1 MKRMIQGR
9 MKNLIR
15 PDLAARWTALFAFAC
30 ALVMTGALAGSA
42 VAQSSKVHAA
52 FSDVQPAGTITD
64 EPQPGTVRL
73 ASGTK
78 APANPVAKPA
88 AKEPAKPPQTSSR
101 KQEAPT
107 AHAAEGEGADPL
119 VIEDLP
125 EVPLKAVVPLAG
137 SAPGDGLK
145 LTQNKKG
152 EITLFVRDK
161 PLSQVLAMLA
171 QTQGL
176 NIVASN
182 DIDAMISIT
191 LTDVPLE
198 EALTSILAV
207 ANYTWV
213 RRNNIILITSLAD
226 AANLPADVQGR
237 QIQVFNLD
245 FASASIVAETVQN
258 FLSPI
263 GKVSISAS
271 NKANNRQTQER
282 VIVEDLPD
290 SLARIAEYIAQV
302 DHPPRQVLIE
312 AHVLQ
317 IALDDTTKCG
327 VNLSELVRI
336 GHSNFNVKTTGFANP
351 DAEQAFLATLD
362 GGDLGGVIEAI
373 QTTTDAKTLGS
384 PKLLVLNEQE
394 ARLQVGQHLGFKV
407 STTTETSTTQNVQF
421 LDVGVVLRLV
431 PRITRDG
438 CVLLHVKPEVSK
450 GNVNPETGLPESD
463 TAELETDVMLRDGQG
478 MVIGGL
484 IKENDLVVQSKVP
497 YLGNTK
503 GIGWLFRRT
512 EVTKERV
519 EIIVALVPRIQPY
532 EPKWQAFEQG
542 ELVKAGV
549 PLFHG
554 PLCRTDRPWD
564 PILPDGKRI
573 KYPIIPPKH
582 WQRKTGYFHDFGDQ
596 YVVPPYP
603 LPEQDFYRNGTDC
616 EPGEQ
621 MGPTPADDLFEAD
634 LPLPESASNSGASS
648 HTISDQPTP
657 VLNRGSK

>member
-1 MKRMIQGR
+1 MRSMIHGWI
-9 MKNLIR
+9 KNLLR
-15 PDLAARWTALFAFAC
+15 PTFAARWAALMVC
-30 ALVMTGALAGSA
+30 AVVMIALNTRQA
-42 VAQSSKVHAA
+42 VAQTSKLHAA
-52 FSDVQPAGTITD
+52 FSDVEQADAAAD
-64 EPQPGTVRL
+64 EPRPGTVRL
-73 ASGTK
+73 ASGEK
-78 APANPVAKPA
+78 RPANQAASPA
-88 AKEPAKPPQTSSR
+88 QTSAR
-101 KQEAPT
+101 KQEAPK
-107 AHAAEGEGADPL
+107 ARPAEREGEALPSSE
-119 VIEDLP
+119 VLP
-125 EVPLKAVVPLAG
+125 EMPLKAVVPLVG
-137 SAPGDGLK
+137 SEPGDTLK

-171 QTQGL
+171 QTQQL

-198 EALTSILAV
+198 QALSSILAV

-226 AANLPADVQGR
+226 ATNLPADVQGR

-245 FASASIVAETVQN
+245 FASAKVVAETVQN

-263 GKVSISAS
+263 GKVSVSAS
-271 NKANNRQTQER
+271 NKANNRMTQER
-282 VIVEDLPD
+282 VVIEDLPE
-290 SLARIAEYIAQV
+290 SLSRIAAYIAQV

-317 IALDDTTKCG
+317 VALDETTKCG

-336 GHSNFNVKTTGFANP
+336 GNSNFNLKTTGFANP

-421 LDVGVVLRLV
+421 LDVGVVLRIT

-438 CVLLHVKPEVSK
+438 CVLLHVRPEISK
-450 GNVNPETGLPESD
+450 GDVNPETGLPESD
-463 TAELETDVMLRDGQG
+463 TAELETDVMLNDGQG

-484 IKENDLVVQSKVP
+484 IKENDSTIQTKVP
-497 YLGNTK
+497 YLGNAK

-532 EPKWQAFEQG
+532 DPKWQAYEQG
-542 ELVKAGV
+542 EVVRASV
-549 PLFHG
+549 PLLHG

-564 PILPDGKRI
+564 PILPDGKRV

-582 WQRKTGYFHDFGDQ
+582 LPRKTGYFHDLGDQ

-603 LPEQDFYRNGTDC
+603 LPEQNFYRDGAECVADERN
-616 EPGEQ
+616 E
-621 MGPTPADDLFEAD
+621 PTPSATNPFEAD
-634 LPLPESASNSGASS
+634 LPLPEAGASADGT
-648 HTISDQPTP
+648 HTISDQP
-657 VLNRGSK
+657 